1 MRVKIIEHTKGSGG
15 ACSHPGTRWDT
26 ALERARLCMRVS
38 ISAEQEKAI
47 IAALSAGRTASHAGY
62 TLKGEA

>member
-1 MRVKIIEHTKGSGG
+1 MRVKIVEHKKGSSV
-15 ACSHPGTRWDT
+15 CSHPGTRWDT
-26 ALERARLCMRVS
+26 ALERARSCMGVS
-38 ISAEQEKAI
+38 ISAAQEKAI